1 MLKYHVLSKT
11 TIITLKR
18 MAKSR
23 FSEQFWVTNI
33 SNMNVS
39 LADLALS
46 IPARKTVNLL
56 DARHYSFN
64 REQLVISATTGS
76 LFKKQSKIKIRKVP
90 PVIETRQMLEV
101 DFNAIVPSRRRSI
114 VQIENIQYEE
124 LELSDDIFAQQV
136 ADFTDENYPKK

>member
-1 MLKYHVLSKT
+1 MV
-11 TIITLKR
+11 
-18 MAKSR
+18 KSR

-56 DARHYSFN
+56 DTRHYSFTK
-64 REQLVISATTGS
+64 EQLEASHTNGS
-76 LFKKQSKIKIRKVP
+76 LFKKRSKIKKRKVP
-90 PVIETRQMLEV
+90 PIIETRQMLEV

-124 LELSDDIFAQQV
+124 LDLSDDIFAQQV
-136 ADFTDENYPKK
+136 ADLTDENKK